1 MIDFTLSAAASL
13 FFAKGAAERQNT
25 VVVAKPARVN
35 PLVRFRNEQPALFEA
50 RRIAGMKKSDRVR
63 ENLQRIHRECK
74 AQWKASALQNPKLRA
89 TDSHIAAK
97 EWILVGPNGQQYQF
111 RNLKKFVREHADL
124 FDAEDVN
131 WKEPEGKP
139 NQAWCRAFQALS
151 RLRPSCSKVL
161 GEWNGWRWAGR

>member
-13 FFAKGAAERQNT
+13 FFAKVPAQRQESLAA
-25 VVVAKPARVN
+25 KGRVN
-35 PLVRFRNEQPALFEA
+35 PLLRFRLENPALFEA
-50 RRIAGMKKSDRVR
+50 RRIAGMKKSDLVR

-74 AQWKASALQNPKLRA
+74 AEWKRSALKNPKLNA

-97 EWILVGPNGQQYQF
+97 EWTLLAPNGQRYQF

-124 FDAEDVN
+124 FDAEDVI

-151 RLRPSCSKVL
+151 RLRPTCSKVL